1 MRKFEAEK
9 TIVAATLK
17 MFIVEKLYSYRSM
30 IKSEFSEDAVNN
42 QIGDIIGSVF
52 DIRVIVDLNKLI

>member
-1 MRKFEAEK
+1 MRIFETEK

-30 IKSEFSEDAVNN
+30 IKSEFSEDAVNK

>member
-30 IKSEFSEDAVNN
+30 IKSEFSEDAVNK

-52 DIRVIVDLNKLI
+52 DIRVIVDLNKLY

>member
-1 MRKFEAEK
+1 MRKFETEK

-30 IKSEFSEDAVNN
+30 IKSEFSEDAVNK

>member
-1 MRKFEAEK
+1 MRNFEAEK

-30 IKSEFSEDAVNN
+30 IKSEFSEDAVNK

-52 DIRVIVDLNKLI
+52 DIRVIVDLNKLY

>member
-30 IKSEFSEDAVNN
+30 IKSEFSEEAVTKE
-42 QIGDIIGSVF
+42 IGDIIGSVF

>member
-1 MRKFEAEK
+1 MRNFEAEK

-30 IKSEFSEDAVNN
+30 IKSEFSEDAVNK

>member
-17 MFIVEKLYSYRSM
+17 MFILEKLYSYTSM
-30 IKSEFSEDAVNN
+30 IKSEFSEDAVTRE
-42 QIGDIIGSVF
+42 ISDIIGSVF

>member
-30 IKSEFSEDAVNN
+30 IKSEFSEDAVNK